1 MPQGAFQALAED
13 DPQQIAGYRLAAR
26 LGAGGMGKVYL
37 SHTPG
42 GRPVAIKVIRPEFAE
57 DPEFRR
63 RFAQEVRAAERVQGL
78 YTAPVIDSDTDGSQP
93 WLATAYV
100 SGPTL
105 AAAVA
110 EHGPLPAATVLLLAA
125 GVAEAL
131 QVVHSAGIV
140 HRDLKPSNVLLA
152 ADGPRVIDFGIARA
166 ADTTALTSSG
176 VTVGTPAFMSPEQAA
191 GRAVGP
197 QSDVFAL
204 GQVAAFAAL
213 GRSAH
218 GDGPS
223 HAMLYRIV
231 HEEAD
236 LTGLPVEL
244 TELVRRCLAK
254 EPDARP
260 SLGEVLALCSA
271 ASGAT
276 QLRRPEDWLPGAV
289 TTVIAGRYDA
299 PAPTPVPPPQPPVPA
314 AAPQYQPT
322 AVSGA
327 PAQYQPTAVS
337 PSAPMP
343 SQPPMAH
350 RQPSAVPSS
359 PHYAPTQAAHPLQPP
374 QPVSHPARRPK
385 TGVILGCVL
394 GALVLIA
401 AAVGYLGNLSGGSSS
416 SNGGNGKRAGASG
429 AQATGGA
436 KSGGKKTGS
445 PSGTA
450 TGSSPAPTVYKN
462 LNLADGYTVKFAD
475 KPLVPRHDGYYDLD
489 LVCGGGTC
497 SFSTV
502 GNELALLDQGEKG
515 SLDACRH
522 ETRYIRQGDGIAVS
536 RLSKGRQL
544 CVTTPDGVIA
554 LVTFEGQSPSTSASR
569 YVTLDLTIWRDAV
582 PATDG

>member
-1 MPQGAFQALAED
+1 MPRGAFQALAED

-78 YTAPVIDSDTDGSQP
+78 YTAPVIDSDTEGPQP

-110 EHGPLPAATVLLLAA
+110 EHGPLPVATVLLLAA

-131 QVVHSAGIV
+131 QVVHGAGIV

-223 HAMLYRIV
+223 HAVLYRIV

-236 LTGLPVEL
+236 LTGLPAEL

-254 EPDARP
+254 DPDARP
-260 SLGEVLALCSA
+260 SLAEVLALCNA
-271 ASGAT
+271 ASGTT

-289 TTVIAGRYDA
+289 STVIGGRYEA
-299 PAPTPVPPPQPPVPA
+299 PLPAPVPPQQPPVPA

-322 AVSGA
+322 AVS
-327 PAQYQPTAVS
+327 

-343 SQPPMAH
+343 PQPPMAH
-350 RQPSAVPSS
+350 QQQSAVPSH
-359 PHYAPTQAAHPLQPP
+359 PHYAPTQAAHPVQPLQHP
-374 QPVSHPARRPK
+374 QPVSQPARRPK
-385 TGVILGCVL
+385 AGVILGCVA
-394 GALVLIA
+394 GALVLVA
-401 AAVGYLGNLSGGSSS
+401 AAVGYFGNLDSGSTSSNSGG
-416 SNGGNGKRAGASG
+416 GKKAGASR

-445 PSGTA
+445 PSGA
-450 TGSSPAPTVYKN
+450 ASGSAPEPTVYKN
-462 LNLADGYTVKFAD
+462 INLADGYALEFAD
-475 KPLVPRHDGYYDLD
+475 RPLVPRHDGGYHDLD
-489 LVCGGGTC
+489 LECGSGTTC
-497 SFSTV
+497 SIGTV
-502 GNELALLDQGEKG
+502 GNELALLDQGAKG
-515 SLDACRH
+515 SLGACRH
-522 ETRYIRQGDGIAVS
+522 ETRYIRQGDGITVS

-554 LVTFEGQSPSTSASR
+554 LVTFEDQSPNTSASR
-569 YVTLDLTIWRDAV
+569 YVTLDVTIWRDAV